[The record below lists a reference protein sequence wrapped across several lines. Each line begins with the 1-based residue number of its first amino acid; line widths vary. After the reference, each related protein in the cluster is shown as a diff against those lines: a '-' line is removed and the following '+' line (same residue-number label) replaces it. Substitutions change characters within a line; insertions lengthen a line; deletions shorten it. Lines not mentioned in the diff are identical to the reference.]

1 MLKKVLKQL
10 FRQHGRNQEGQAEI
24 SQAPRPGAPAMREAT
39 RRFNADD
46 LAAAQVIADEVARHD
61 PQQHQAWNLLGAIAA
76 HREQHELA
84 VRHFERAITLAPSSA
99 DYLSNCGEVCRR
111 AGWLDDAIEHC
122 RAAIAA
128 DSRHMGAHYNLA
140 LALHAVGEV
149 ESAHAALAS
158 ALAIQPD
165 ARILRSVLLFLLC
178 HQTVIDGTM
187 QLAEHRRWHELHAR
201 PPGAAFPATRRRGSP
216 WQKIARGLRVGGLPV
231 PFAVL
236 FHRAAVR
243 SS

>member
-46 LAAAQVIADEVARHD
+46 LAAAQAIADEVARHD

-122 RAAIAA
+122 RAAIAT

-149 ESAHAALAS
+149 ESAHAALVS

-165 ARILRSVLLFLLC
+165 ARILRSVLLF
-178 HQTVIDGTM
+178 QAWVA
-187 QLAEHRRWHELHAR
+187 LAENCAWVTCRRTS
-201 PPGAAFPATRRRGSP
+201 GAIRCLISSSRCSLIMTAFASNCTVTA
-216 WQKIARGLRVGGLPV
+216 I
-231 PFAVL
+231 
-236 FHRAAVR
+236 RAAPMK
-243 SS
+243 

>member
-1 MLKKVLKQL
+1 
-10 FRQHGRNQEGQAEI
+10 
-24 SQAPRPGAPAMREAT
+24 MREAT
-39 RRFNADD
+39 RRFNSDD
-46 LAAAQVIADEVARHD
+46 LAAAQAIADEVARHD

-84 VRHFERAITLAPSSA
+84 VRHFERVITLAPSSA

-122 RAAIAA
+122 RAAIAT

-178 HQTVIDGTM
+178 HQTAIDGTT
-187 QLAEHRRWHELHAR
+187 QLAEHRRWHELHALPLAPRSLPRAVVGR
-201 PPGAAFPATRRRGSP
+201 PG
-216 WQKIARGLRVGGLPV
+216 KKLRVGYVSADFRCHSLSYFIEP
-231 PFAVL
+231 L
-236 FHRAAVR
+236 F
-243 SS
+243 